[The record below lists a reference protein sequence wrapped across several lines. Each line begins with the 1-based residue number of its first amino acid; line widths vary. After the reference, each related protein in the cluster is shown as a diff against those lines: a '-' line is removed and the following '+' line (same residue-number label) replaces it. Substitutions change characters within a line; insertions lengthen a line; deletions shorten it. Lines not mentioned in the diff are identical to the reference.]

1 MAYHIAKR
9 FKKKPLWIISDRPT
23 VANDNGEAFF
33 RYMADKNPK
42 GINFEFVINKDCP
55 DAKRMKKIGKVV
67 YFDSFK
73 YKMHFLLAD
82 KLISSQANDF
92 VLNAFTVWENR
103 YIRDIAN
110 ADFVFLQHG
119 ITKDDLSPWLNKRN
133 KKIDL
138 FITAARD
145 EHQSILDGYYGLDE
159 SKVALTGFSRFDRLY
174 NQKSNLKKQV
184 LIMPT
189 WRRSIS
195 QSYDKDNNSVYY
207 DKFNETEYFKFFN
220 NLINDERVLSVMR
233 EKGYTGKF
241 ALHPIHAKQIVD
253 YQENDV
259 FTTVKG
265 KINYQELFSESALMI
280 TDFSSTFFDFCYLE
294 KPIIYAQ
301 FDKEDFY
308 AGQIYNEGYF
318 GYEKNGFGPV
328 CETYE
333 DTVNTLINS
342 INNDCVLD
350 SEYEK
355 RIKDF
360 YAFNDN
366 QNCQRIFDAI
376 VNMDK

>member
-1 MAYHIAKR
+1 
-9 FKKKPLWIISDRPT
+9 
-23 VANDNGEAFF
+23 
-33 RYMADKNPK
+33 
-42 GINFEFVINKDCP
+42 
-55 DAKRMKKIGKVV
+55 
-67 YFDSFK
+67 
-73 YKMHFLLAD
+73 
-82 KLISSQANDF
+82 
-92 VLNAFTVWENR
+92 
-103 YIRDIAN
+103 
-110 ADFVFLQHG
+110 
-119 ITKDDLSPWLNKRN
+119 
-133 KKIDL
+133 
-138 FITAARD
+138 
-145 EHQSILDGYYGLDE
+145 
-159 SKVALTGFSRFDRLY
+159 
-174 NQKSNLKKQV
+174 
-184 LIMPT
+184 MPT